1 MTMEVISNDITTNT
15 IHSAE
20 TTKFDESH
28 PLYNKH
34 IVMTKV
40 RDNDI
45 INYLKSHGGV
55 MDDNISKKT
64 FILIVGSINDVSNK
78 TKKANSENIPI
89 MTPEMFKCAYM

>member
-1 MTMEVISNDITTNT
+1 
-15 IHSAE
+15 
-20 TTKFDESH
+20 
-28 PLYNKH
+28 
-34 IVMTKV
+34 MTKV